1 MDKSNKFTE
10 KAENSIKNAID
21 IARNLG
27 HTYIGSE
34 HILLGILSEKNSVA
48 AAALDELGIV
58 LNDLEALVRDEIGTG
73 AVTTVSKEDFT
84 PRTKKILKNAAIY
97 AENSG
102 KDSVGT
108 QHILLSIL
116 EENDSYAM
124 KLLGEMGLNKAEIS
138 RKLNGASI
146 DEIFSQREMG
156 NFGGMIFPRFN
167 KAQPKEKSSY
177 LEKYGK
183 NLTKEAQDGNIDPV
197 IGRGKEIERVIQ
209 ILSRRTKN
217 NPCLIGEPGVGK
229 TAILEGLAIK
239 IANDA
244 VPDSIKGKQI
254 ISLDLTSMIA
264 GTKYRGDF
272 EERIKAT
279 LDEVKKNKNVI
290 LFLDEIHTIVGSGSA
305 EGSADAANI
314 LKPSLTKGELRLI
327 GATTIKEYRKN
338 IEKDPALERRFQPV
352 MVEEPSEEEAV
363 KILKGLKEKY
373 ESFHQIEITDTAID
387 AAVKLASRYIA
398 DRFLPDKAI
407 DLIDEAAS
415 RLKINTYT
423 VPEKISNLEKRISAL
438 AIDKE
443 SAVNSQDFELAA
455 RIRDMEKKLSL
466 ELSEEKLKWKEKSG
480 KVQKRICVSE
490 IANIVSEWTGIPVTQ
505 LTSEETERLLNLEN
519 ILHER
524 VIGQDKA
531 VSAVAR
537 AIKRGRTGVKDP
549 NRPIGSFIF
558 LGPTGVG
565 KTELCKALAEAV
577 FGTEN
582 ALIRFDMSEFMEKY
596 TSSKLIGSPPGY
608 IGYGE
613 GGQLTEKVRQK
624 PYSVILFDEIEKADP
639 EIFNILLQI
648 LEDGHLTD
656 SQGRKVNF
664 KNAVI
669 IMTSN
674 IGAKFITDKGVLLGF
689 SQLNAK
695 EGDEKAI
702 NDRVMKEIKNVFK
715 PELLNRVDETIV
727 FKRLSKEDIR
737 LIAKSM
743 LKTLIKHLKSINI
756 SVTFSEA
763 AINKLAEKGFDDAYG
778 ARPLRRVIQNEI
790 EDKIS
795 EQILEKKIKKGDKL
809 FCDFLEEKFVFQ
821 KPSSQS

>member
-1 MDKSNKFTE
+1 MDKSNKFTK

-84 PRTKKILKNAAIY
+84 PRMKKILKNAAIY

-239 IANDA
+239 IANDS

-373 ESFHQIEITDTAID
+373 ESFHRIEITDTAID

-438 AIDKE
+438 AKDKE

-455 RIRDMEKKLSL
+455 RIRDMEKKLIL

-727 FKRLSKEDIR
+727 FKRLSKEDIK
-737 LIAKSM
+737 LITKSM
-743 LKTLIKHLKSINI
+743 LNTLIKHLKSINI
-756 SVTFSEA
+756 SVTFSEVA
-763 AINKLAEKGFDDAYG
+763 VNKLAEKGFDDAYG

-809 FCDFLEEKFVFQ
+809 FCDFLEKKFVFQ

>member
-1 MDKSNKFTE
+1 
-10 KAENSIKNAID
+10 
-21 IARNLG
+21 
-27 HTYIGSE
+27 
-34 HILLGILSEKNSVA
+34 
-48 AAALDELGIV
+48 
-58 LNDLEALVRDEIGTG
+58 
-73 AVTTVSKEDFT
+73 
-84 PRTKKILKNAAIY
+84 
-97 AENSG
+97 
-102 KDSVGT
+102 
-108 QHILLSIL
+108 
-116 EENDSYAM
+116 
-124 KLLGEMGLNKAEIS
+124 
-138 RKLNGASI
+138 
-146 DEIFSQREMG
+146 
-156 NFGGMIFPRFN
+156 
-167 KAQPKEKSSY
+167 
-177 LEKYGK
+177 
-183 NLTKEAQDGNIDPV
+183 
-197 IGRGKEIERVIQ
+197 
-209 ILSRRTKN
+209 
-217 NPCLIGEPGVGK
+217 
-229 TAILEGLAIK
+229 
-239 IANDA
+239 
-244 VPDSIKGKQI
+244 
-254 ISLDLTSMIA
+254 MIA

-373 ESFHQIEITDTAID
+373 ESFHRIEITDTAID

-438 AIDKE
+438 AKDKE

-455 RIRDMEKKLSL
+455 RIRDMEKKLIL

-727 FKRLSKEDIR
+727 FKRLSKEDIK
-737 LIAKSM
+737 LITKSM
-743 LKTLIKHLKSINI
+743 LNTLIKHLKSINI
-756 SVTFSEA
+756 SVTFSEVA
-763 AINKLAEKGFDDAYG
+763 VNKLAEKGFDDAYG

-809 FCDFLEEKFVFQ
+809 FCDFLEKKFVFQ